1 VKEALTRVNLAV
13 VALLAVLVLQV
24 SPLCGEE
31 TAQSEADP
39 VARESIY
46 HALLNAPLKGKIA
59 RLHGGNDVKFIV
71 RLDDGSKRGLK
82 AIFRPEHLADEWKHR
97 KEIAAYRLAQLN
109 SIKNV
114 PTTVLRALPQ
124 KLFRHA
130 GEKTLARLAFRD
142 GVLEGALQLFVQG
155 AHDPLGEEGFV
166 WAREHLA
173 GMSTP
178 AQPITMEMEEAR
190 QFARLLVFDYLQ
202 SNPDRF
208 SGGNLLQTDDGT
220 YWFIDNADTYY
231 GCTRPRRRIR
241 KLCHFDRTQIAALRE
256 LSEANIEEELR
267 TLLGRKQV
275 GRIWQRLQEILA
287 RVDTLIAEHGEDN
300 VLF

>member
-1 VKEALTRVNLAV
+1 
-13 VALLAVLVLQV
+13 
-24 SPLCGEE
+24 
-31 TAQSEADP
+31 
-39 VARESIY
+39 
-46 HALLNAPLKGKIA
+46 
-59 RLHGGNDVKFIV
+59 VKFIV

-82 AIFRPEHLADEWKHR
+82 AIFRPEHLVDEWKHR
-97 KEIAAYRLAQLN
+97 KEIAAYRLARLN
-109 SIKNV
+109 GIENV
-114 PTTVLRALPQ
+114 PTTVQRALPE

-142 GVLEGALQLFVQG
+142 GVLEGALQVFVAG
-155 AHDPLGEEGFV
+155 AHDPLGEAGFA

-173 GMSTP
+173 GLSTP
-178 AQPITMEMEEAR
+178 AQPITMELEEAR
-190 QFARLLVFDYLQ
+190 QFSRLLVFDFLQ

-241 KLCHFDRTQIAALRE
+241 KLCHFDRAQIVALRE
-256 LSEANIEEELR
+256 LTEVEIDEALR
-267 TLLGRKQV
+267 KLLGPKQV
-275 GRIWQRLQEILA
+275 GRIWQRLQEVLT
-287 RVDTLIAEHGEDN
+287 RVDMLIAEHGEDN